1 MFPWPLK
8 NPFDLELKIFQLFV
22 MIFCK
27 RQAFF
32 EEKQKSPGDAEAV
45 EGMGSIS
52 SHKGEHLMPTDKG
65 VMIYRRRI
73 RKLIKSLEDGQE
85 PPQPQKIKGEIIRT
99 NGQDTVLKAPKRN
112 KNDREFVK
120 KICSSVMKMQFEL
133 EDMPLKE
140 RDKNIISNLHKME
153 KIGNFD

>member
-1 MFPWPLK
+1 
-8 NPFDLELKIFQLFV
+8 
-22 MIFCK
+22 
-27 RQAFF
+27 
-32 EEKQKSPGDAEAV
+32 
-45 EGMGSIS
+45 
-52 SHKGEHLMPTDKG
+52 MPTDKG

-73 RKLIKSLEDGQE
+73 RKLIKSLENGQE

-120 KICSSVMKMQFEL
+120 KISSSVMKMQFEL

-140 RDKNIISNLHKME
+140 RDNNIISNLHKME
-153 KIGNFD
+153 EIGSFD